1 MYHSDFFQ
9 QTYNLNKKFH
19 CMEQF
24 IILSKN
30 ET

>member
-9 QTYNLNKKFH
+9 QTYNLNKKFY

-24 IILSKN
+24 IILSKK
-30 ET
+30 